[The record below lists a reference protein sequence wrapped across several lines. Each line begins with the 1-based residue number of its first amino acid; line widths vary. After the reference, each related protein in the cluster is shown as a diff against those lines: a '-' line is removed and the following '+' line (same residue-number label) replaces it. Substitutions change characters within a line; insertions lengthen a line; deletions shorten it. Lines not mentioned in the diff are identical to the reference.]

1 LSNAGTWFIG
11 RLQTERDKN
20 RLLDGLEGAAA
31 GSGGKF
37 DRAAMEQTLA
47 GLGNRVFL
55 MNNVHEDAPVVFE
68 SRWALSYLRG
78 PLTRQQIKTLMDPVK
93 GQASPA
99 AAATAGGSTAA
110 AGASAAAV
118 VPPPA
123 SVAPAAPR
131 PVLPPEIVQRFVPL
145 RSNPTAGAKL
155 VYQPALLGCAKVYFA
170 DAKSGANEEQS
181 LCLLAALTDQL
192 VAADWTTAEESD
204 IDPADL
210 ETEPQ
215 AGAGFAP
222 LPSAASKA
230 KNYDA
235 WKKQF
240 ADSLYRGRSVELFR
254 CAELKISSNPGESER
269 DFRVRLQQASRENR
283 DAAKEELRQR
293 FAPKLATLQERR
305 RRAEQAVAR
314 EQEQASASKWNT
326 AISVGTTILGAFLG
340 RKAISAGTI
349 GKATTAA
356 RGASRTYKESQD
368 VARAGETVQAI
379 DQQLADL
386 QAQFDA
392 EVNAAQ
398 AAYDPGTMPLD
409 TVSLKPKKT
418 DINVSAFVLA
428 WTPWWQAA
436 DGNATRAF

>member
-1 LSNAGTWFIG
+1 
-11 RLQTERDKN
+11 
-20 RLLDGLEGAAA
+20 
-31 GSGGKF
+31 
-37 DRAAMEQTLA
+37 
-47 GLGNRVFL
+47 
-55 MNNVHEDAPVVFE
+55 
-68 SRWALSYLRG
+68 
-78 PLTRQQIKTLMDPVK
+78 
-93 GQASPA
+93 
-99 AAATAGGSTAA
+99 
-110 AGASAAAV
+110 
-118 VPPPA
+118 
-123 SVAPAAPR
+123 
-131 PVLPPEIVQRFVPL
+131 VLPPEIVQRFVPL
-145 RSNPTAGAKL
+145 RSNAPPGARL

-170 DAKSGANEEQS
+170 DSKSGANQEQAI
-181 LCLLAALTDQL
+181 CLLAALTDQL
-192 VAADWTTAEESD
+192 VAADWTTAEETD
-204 IDPADL
+204 VDPADL

-222 LPSAASKA
+222 LPSGASKA

-240 ADSLYRGRSVELFR
+240 ADAIYRGRSVELFR

-269 DFRVRLQQASRENR
+269 DFRVRLQQASRESR

-293 FAPKLATLQERR
+293 YAPKLATLQERR

-340 RKAISAGTI
+340 RKAVSAGTI

-379 DQQLADL
+379 DQQMADL

-392 EVNAAQ
+392 DVNAAQ
-398 AAYDPGTMPLD
+398 AACDPGTLPLE

-428 WTPWWQAA
+428 WTPWWQSGS
-436 DGNATRAF
+436 DVTRAF